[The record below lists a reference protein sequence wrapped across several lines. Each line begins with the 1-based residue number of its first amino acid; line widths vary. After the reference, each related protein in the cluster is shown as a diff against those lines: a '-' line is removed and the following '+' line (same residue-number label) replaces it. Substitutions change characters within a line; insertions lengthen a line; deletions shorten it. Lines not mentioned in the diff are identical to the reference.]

1 MIHLHYSN
9 RLENLIEPL
18 AAVVKRQQSVAPLEP
33 VAIIVP
39 NRVIEQFVRYQL
51 AESIGVA
58 ANLRFPFLRSYLASK
73 LESIDPELKIL
84 DADDLQI
91 ILFECIRSSRS
102 QNDPELRPVRDYVDA
117 GSKSDSDVE
126 VRTVLLAGHVA
137 HLFREY
143 SISRRPMLKGW
154 SAARASA
161 DASITETER
170 WQRHLWRSIFGANGE
185 VLADWISDS
194 AQRWMMLP
202 NAIDALGSAGRRLA
216 FNGEL
221 HVFGQSY
228 MGTAFAEIFSTLGQ
242 QQEFQIHIYAFN
254 PCFEFWEDVP
264 KANLIAGT
272 RLAHRDDRVGAA

>member
-73 LESIDPELKIL
+73 LESIDPELKVL

-102 QNDPELRPVRDYVDA
+102 QNDRELRPVRDYVEA

-126 VRTVLLAGHVA
+126 LRTLLLAGHVA

-143 SISRRPMLKGW
+143 SISRRPMLQRWRVAGRLATAPEI
-154 SAARASA
+154 SA
-161 DASITETER
+161 ER
-170 WQRHLWRSIFGANGE
+170 WQRHLWRCIFDATGR
-185 VLADWISDS
+185 VLPEWTSDAS
-194 AQRWMMLP
+194 QRWM
-202 NAIDALGSAGRRLA
+202 
-216 FNGEL
+216 
-221 HVFGQSY
+221 
-228 MGTAFAEIFSTLGQ
+228 
-242 QQEFQIHIYAFN
+242 
-254 PCFEFWEDVP
+254 
-264 KANLIAGT
+264 
-272 RLAHRDDRVGAA
+272 